1 MDRRNTLKSLRR
13 ARTEA
18 GYTIADASKKL
29 GVTPQTLS
37 NYERGI
43 SFPDV
48 RIIKKIESLYN
59 IAFKDIF
66 FEL

>member
-1 MDRRNTLKSLRR
+1 MKSLRR
-13 ARTEA
+13 ARKEA
-18 GYTIADASKKL
+18 GYKITEASQKL
-29 GVTPQTLS
+29 GITPQTLS

-48 RIIKKIESLYN
+48 RIIKKIEDLYK
-59 IAFKDIF
+59 IEFKDIF

>member
-1 MDRRNTLKSLRR
+1 MKSLRR

-18 GYTIADASKKL
+18 GFTIADASKKL

-43 SFPDV
+43 SLPDV
-48 RIIKKIESLYN
+48 RIIKRIEDLYS
-59 IAFKDIF
+59 IEFKDIF